1 LTFKENRELWLQRV
15 EDFHASGLTQ
25 AQWCQKQEVSVNTLR
40 YWLRKLKDESTDAT
54 PEWIQLN
61 VTDKRV
67 NSATDASIK
76 VHIGS
81 FQIDICQGFEQSILL
96 DVIKTLMVLC

>member
-25 AQWCQKQEVSVNTLR
+25 AQWCQTQGVGVTALR
-40 YWLRKLKDESTDAT
+40 YWLRKLKEESTDEA
-54 PEWIQLN
+54 PEWVQLN
-61 VTDKRV
+61 VTDKAV
-67 NSATDASIK
+67 NSPTDASIK
-76 VHIGS
+76 VHVGS
-81 FQIDICQGFEQSILL
+81 FRIDICQGFEQSLLL